1 MTNPVT
7 TLDPFASAT
16 TTLAALQAGQISA
29 TELLELHLK
38 RIARYNPQLNAI
50 VIPNEEQDR
59 QQAAAADDAQ
69 ARGES
74 LGPMHG
80 LPLTIKD
87 CIEVAGLRTTA
98 GVKARAETVSSQNG
112 PVAQRIFDAGGGL
125 IGKTNVPPYAR
136 DRKGIKPT
144 FGRTK

>member
-16 TTLAALQAGQISA
+16 TMLAALQSGQISA

-38 RIARYNPQLNAI
+38 HIARYNPQLNAI
-50 VIPNEEQDR
+50 VIPNEEQAR
-59 QQAAAADDAQ
+59 QQAAAADDAR

-74 LGPMHG
+74 LGPLHG

-98 GVKARAETVSSQNG
+98 GVKARAETISSQNG
-112 PVAQRIFDAGGGL
+112 PVAG
-125 IGKTNVPPYAR
+125 Y
-136 DRKGIKPT
+136 
-144 FGRTK
+144 